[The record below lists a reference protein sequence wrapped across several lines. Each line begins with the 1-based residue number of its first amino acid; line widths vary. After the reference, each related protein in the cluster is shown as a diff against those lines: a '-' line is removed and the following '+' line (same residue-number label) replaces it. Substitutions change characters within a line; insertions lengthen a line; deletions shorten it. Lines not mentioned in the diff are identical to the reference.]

1 MTDQIATLKAKIAN
15 DKAQLN
21 ALINQIK
28 ADEYNLSLLEDQEK
42 LIKTI
47 ESCQQNNSQ

>member
-1 MTDQIATLKAKIAN
+1 MTTQELKAKIAN

-28 ADEYNLSLLEDQEK
+28 QDEYNLTLLEDQEK
-42 LIKTI
+42 LIKFLK
-47 ESCQQNNSQ
+47 SCQQKESQ

>member
-1 MTDQIATLKAKIAN
+1 MTIQELKAKIAN

-42 LIKTI
+42 LIKAI